1 MCRIVAGEKGETV
14 MKHHKWDAKTKGMI
28 VLEGLKGKP
37 VSDICLEYR
46 ISQTQYYR
54 WRDKLLSSM
63 PQVFATT
70 GRKEEAQA
78 REIARLKGIIGE
90 LTVELKKSESE
101 GF

>member
-1 MCRIVAGEKGETV
+1 
-14 MKHHKWDAKTKGMI
+14 MI

-54 WRDKLLSSM
+54 WRDRLLSAM

-70 GRKEEAQA
+70 SRKEEAQA
-78 REIARLKGIIGE
+78 REIRRLREIIGE
-90 LTVELKKSESE
+90 LTVELKKSEP
-101 GF
+101 GDLL